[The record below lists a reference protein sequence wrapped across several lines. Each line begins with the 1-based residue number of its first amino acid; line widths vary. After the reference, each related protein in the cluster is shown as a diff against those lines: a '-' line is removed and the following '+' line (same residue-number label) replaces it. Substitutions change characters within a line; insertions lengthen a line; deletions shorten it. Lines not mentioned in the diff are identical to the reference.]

1 MGSVTAQS
9 RVQWVLAQVC
19 PGSLIFPWMP
29 NVLPETTRR
38 RPGLGGQSH
47 EAAGGGPRGA
57 SPAWVSCAHSGLGW
71 VVCASLLQLIINGF
85 PPPDVTQPSLLMCLD
100 RAVTC
105 DRTGILFG

>member
-38 RPGLGGQSH
+38 RPGLGDSPTKLLVADH
-47 EAAGGGPRGA
+47 AGHHQP
-57 SPAWVSCAHSGLGW
+57 
-71 VVCASLLQLIINGF
+71 GF
-85 PPPDVTQPSLLMCLD
+85 PALTAALGGWCVPASCS
-100 RAVTC
+100 
-105 DRTGILFG
+105 